1 MCLVDLPGV
10 DFCMRRIPINRKN
23 EGEHQLLDG
32 VSWIASQSSSKLIT
46 VIAANPTSFG
56 PL

>member
-1 MCLVDLPGV
+1 
-10 DFCMRRIPINRKN
+10 MRRIPINRKN